1 MDKRGGKEMMGMDQ
15 EIQIKEVL
23 SKQNKRM
30 KFDWDSCGIYQ
41 WFCPNCKEIKQ
52 IHDTLSGGSE

>member
-1 MDKRGGKEMMGMDQ
+1 MMGIDQ
-15 EIQIKEVL
+15 EIQMQEVL

-30 KFDWDSCGIYQ
+30 KFDCDSCGIYQ